1 MKYAASLLMRRGA
14 EVYWVRRRD
23 DLPFLSGFH
32 AFPGG
37 LVQAGDGDVGADPDA
52 ACRRAALRETLE
64 ETGADLGVRLDAL
77 RPVGRWR
84 APPYLVIALET
95 RFYTVE
101 TGADPRVAANNSELA
116 HGEWIHPAAAL
127 ERWHAGLVLLA
138 PPTFTLLRRLAAGAL
153 CDDEA
158 EAPSFSPVRPH
169 IDLFPVR
176 TPTLPPATHTN
187 CYVVGDAR
195 LAVFDPA
202 SPYPDERARL
212 DAYLDA
218 RIAGGATVE
227 CLVLTHHHFDH
238 VAGAVH
244 LAERLGVPIWAH
256 PETASRVD
264 IPIARALR
272 EGDTIDL
279 GAHVLEMVHTPGHA
293 PGHLVFFDRATRS
306 AVVGDMVAG
315 IGSILVE
322 PGDGDMSAYLD
333 SLDRMRG
340 LGLSCLM
347 PAHGPVIG
355 GAVAKLTEY
364 IDHRNSR
371 ERQAVAALEQGA
383 AGIRELVDRVYV
395 DVPAMMK
402 AGPQGGAAGASLR
415 SHLDK
420 LAREGRASLS
430 GDVWRLTTSPSAG

>member
-1 MKYAASLLMRRGA
+1 MKYAASLLMRRGD
-14 EVYWVRRRD
+14 EIYWVRRRD

-37 LVQAGDGDVGADPDA
+37 VVQQSDGDTAVDPDG

-64 ETGADLGVRLDAL
+64 ETGVDLGVDLDAL
-77 RPVGRWR
+77 RSVGRWR

-95 RFYTVE
+95 RFYSIE
-101 TGADPRVAANNSELA
+101 TDAEPHVGPTNDELA
-116 HGEWIHPAAAL
+116 EGEWIRPTEAL
-127 ERWHAGLVLLA
+127 ARWQASEVLLA
-138 PPTFTLLRRLAAGAL
+138 PPTFELLRRLANDAL

-158 EAPSFSPVRPH
+158 EDPDFSPIRPH

-187 CYVVGDAR
+187 CYVVGDTR

-202 SPYPDERARL
+202 SPYLDERARL

-218 RIAGGATVE
+218 RIAAGAAVE
-227 CLVLTHHHFDH
+227 CLVLTHDH
-238 VAGAVH
+238 VDHVSGAVH

-256 PETASRVD
+256 AETASRVD
-264 IPIARALR
+264 IPIARLLS
-272 EGDTIDL
+272 EGDVIDL
-279 GAHVLEMVHTPGHA
+279 GDHLLDMVHTPGHA

-315 IGSILVE
+315 IGSILVG
-322 PGDGDMSAYLD
+322 PDDGDMGEYLD

-340 LGLSCLM
+340 LGFSCLM

-355 GAVAKLTEY
+355 GATAKLTEY
-364 IDHRNSR
+364 IDHRNGR
-371 ERQAVAALEQGA
+371 ERQAITALKQGA
-383 AGIRELVDRVYV
+383 ADIRTLVDRVYL

-402 AGPQGGAAGASLR
+402 MGPQGGAAGASLR

-420 LAREGRASLS
+420 LEREGRASVS
-430 GDVWRLTTSPSAG
+430 DGVWTLTSTTAG